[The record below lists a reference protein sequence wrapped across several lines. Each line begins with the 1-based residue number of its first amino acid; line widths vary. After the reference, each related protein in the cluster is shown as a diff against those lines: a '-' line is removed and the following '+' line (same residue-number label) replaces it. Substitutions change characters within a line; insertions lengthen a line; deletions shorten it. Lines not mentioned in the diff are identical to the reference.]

1 MSLRVVEH
9 YGNPILRKKCEPIN
23 NFDDLDILIDD
34 MFDTMY
40 EENGIGLAANQIG
53 VDLQLFIV
61 DISDLDEEGES
72 IHVFTNAEIINSE
85 GDSWLNE
92 GCLSVPG
99 VRLDVKRPSV
109 ITLKY
114 QDRNGDAFT
123 KNFDGLLA
131 RVIQHEVDHLN
142 GNLII
147 DRVSKTEKIGIGQ
160 DLKLIKE
167 NSLRRMESRKT
178 SAL

>member
-40 EENGIGLAANQIG
+40 EESGIGLAANQIG

-72 IHVFTNAEIINSE
+72 IHVFANAEIINSE

-147 DRVSKTEKIGIGQ
+147 DHVSKTEKIGIGQ